1 MTLTVKRKKETAI
14 YKAIPAFINLWNDK
28 TFMVEEYGIEVMR
41 NMCDY
46 DIYIKPHD
54 VWLDLSYAE
63 EEGFL
68 DSKELKKWP

>member
-1 MTLTVKRKKETAI
+1 
-14 YKAIPAFINLWNDK
+14 
-28 TFMVEEYGIEVMR
+28 MVEEYGIEVIR

-54 VWLDLSYAE
+54 MWLDLSYAE